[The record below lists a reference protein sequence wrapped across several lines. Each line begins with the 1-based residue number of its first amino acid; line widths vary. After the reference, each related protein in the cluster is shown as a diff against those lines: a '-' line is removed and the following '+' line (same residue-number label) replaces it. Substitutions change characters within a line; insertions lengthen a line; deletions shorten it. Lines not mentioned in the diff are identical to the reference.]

1 MSNLEEQNEGR
12 KDARVDRANK
22 KGKRQNLNV
31 YAQPY
36 QDGYNEEWENTKP
49 PSQPKK

>member
-22 KGKRQNLNV
+22 ERKRNLNV
-31 YAQPY
+31 YTQPY
-36 QDGYNEEWENTKP
+36 QDGYSEEWENTKP
-49 PSQPKK
+49 SSQPKK